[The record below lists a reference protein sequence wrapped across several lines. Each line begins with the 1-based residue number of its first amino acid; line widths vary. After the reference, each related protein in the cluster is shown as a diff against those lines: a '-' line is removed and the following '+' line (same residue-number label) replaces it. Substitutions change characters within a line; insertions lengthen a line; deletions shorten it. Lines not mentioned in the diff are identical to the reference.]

1 MCKILYFCTNTCAM
15 YELLNQSELLT
26 SRVSLKFKRYLFDKI
41 NWNNRLIGI
50 KGARGT
56 GKTTMLLQWLYE
68 QKRTSNKAAYFSLDE
83 LYFLTNTVVDTVAK
97 FYREGGKTLVLD
109 EVHKYP
115 QWDKEIKIIYDR
127 YPDLQII
134 FTGSSIIDISRQ
146 EGDLTRRAL
155 MHELFGLS
163 YREYLDFH
171 DIIKIEPIDFK
182 MMMDTEQK
190 NKLILPPDFRPLQHF
205 DDYLKF
211 GYYPFYI
218 EDPEGY
224 LQRLR
229 QLTRFIVEYDMAG
242 VQGFD
247 VRNGK
252 KILQLLY
259 IIAQQVPFKPNL
271 VKLAEKTNIHR
282 NSLTNYL
289 YFLDEAR
296 LLKLLYPAGK
306 SIAALQKPE
315 KIFLNNCNL
324 LYALSNQEPSSGTL
338 RETFALSSLSM
349 AHNVTLPK
357 TGDFLVDDK
366 ILLEIDGKT
375 KTSKQ
380 LEGAPDAYVVR
391 DDIEHVVSNAI
402 PLWLL
407 GFLY

>member
-1 MCKILYFCTNTCAM
+1 M

-26 SRVSLKFKRYLFDKI
+26 SKVSLKFKRYLFDKI

-56 GKTTMLLQWLYE
+56 GKTTMLLQWLNE
-68 QKRTSNKAAYFSLDE
+68 QKSPANKAAYFTLDD
-83 LYFLTNTVVDTVAK
+83 LYFLTNTVVDTAAQ
-97 FYREGGKTLVLD
+97 FYREGGKILVLD

-115 QWDKEIKIIYDR
+115 QWGKEIKIIYDR

-146 EGDLTRRAL
+146 EGDLSRRAL
-155 MHELFGLS
+155 MHELVGLS
-163 YREYLDFH
+163 YREYLDFR
-171 DIIKIEPIDFK
+171 DIIKMEPIDLK
-182 MMMDTEQK
+182 VIMDTEQK
-190 NKLILPPDFRPLQHF
+190 NKLSLPPDFRPLQHF
-205 DDYLKF
+205 GDYLKF
-211 GYYPFYI
+211 GYYPFYT
-218 EDPEGY
+218 EDQEGY

-229 QLTRFIVEYDMAG
+229 QLTRFIVEYDMADQ
-242 VQGFD
+242 QGFD
-247 VRNGK
+247 IRNGK
-252 KILQLLY
+252 KILQLLI

-282 NSLTNYL
+282 NSLANYL

-324 LYALSNQEPSSGTL
+324 LYALSSQEPSMGTL
-338 RETFALSSLSM
+338 RETFALSHLSM
-349 AHNVTLPK
+349 AHHVTLPK

-366 ILLEIDGKT
+366 ILLEIGGKA

-380 LEGAPDAYVVR
+380 LEGAPDAWVVR